1 MSTWTNWAGLATAH
15 PTAESRPHDADEV
28 VAAVRDARERGL
40 RVKMHGTGHSFT
52 DIAVTDGVMLHPDS
66 LRGITAVDRGA
77 GTVTVLAGT
86 PLHVVNEALVRL
98 GLSLHNMGDVQE
110 QTVAGAVST
119 GTHGTG
125 GKKASLSHQV
135 RALELVD
142 GTGRLRTLSA
152 ESDPALLE
160 VARIG
165 LGALGVLTSVT
176 LEVEELY
183 TLDAHEWP
191 VRWEEAVE
199 GFEELATAHDH
210 FEVYWWPHTDRCL
223 AKADDRTT
231 EDPAPLSRAR
241 EWWDDRFLSNTV
253 FGAAQRLGNLRPGL
267 VRPLN
272 RLSARALGERRYRD
286 VPHRVFTSPRSV
298 RFREMEYAVPREAG
312 MTALAEVRRVLDRSD
327 LRVGFPVEVRHAP
340 GDDVPLSAAYGRD
353 TVYLA
358 FHVNAATDHTAYF
371 RAVEEVALAHDGRPH
386 WGKLH
391 TRTADDLA
399 PAYPRWD
406 DVLAARE
413 ALDPDRVFGNAYL
426 TRVLGP

>member
-15 PTAESRPHDADEV
+15 PTAERRPHDADEV
-28 VAAVRDARERGL
+28 VAAVREARERGL

-66 LRGITAVDRGA
+66 LSGITAVDRGA

-86 PLHVVNEALVRL
+86 PLHVVNEGLVRL

-110 QTVAGAVST
+110 QTVAGAIST

-125 GKKASLSHQV
+125 GTKASLSHQV

-142 GTGRLRTLSA
+142 GTGRLRTLSPD
-152 ESDPALLE
+152 SDPGLFE
-160 VARIG
+160 VARVG

-183 TLDAHEWP
+183 TLAAREWP
-191 VRWEEAVE
+191 TTWDEVVD
-199 GFEELATAHDH
+199 GFEELALAHDH
-210 FEVYWWPHTDRCL
+210 VEVYWWPHTDRLL
-223 AKADDRTT
+223 AKANDRTT
-231 EDPAPLSRAR
+231 EAPEPLSRAR
-241 EWWDDRFLSNTV
+241 AWWDDRFLANTV

-272 RLSARALGERRYRD
+272 RISARALVERRYRD
-286 VPHRVFTSPRSV
+286 VPHRVFTSPRTV
-298 RFREMEYAVPREAG
+298 RFREMEYALPRDAG
-312 MTALAEVRRVLDRSD
+312 MAALAEVRRVLERGD

-340 GDDVPLSAAYGRD
+340 ADDVPLSPAHGRD

-371 RAVEEVALAHDGRPH
+371 GAVEEVALAHDGRPH

-391 TRTADDLA
+391 TRTAADLA
-399 PAYPRWD
+399 PSYARWD